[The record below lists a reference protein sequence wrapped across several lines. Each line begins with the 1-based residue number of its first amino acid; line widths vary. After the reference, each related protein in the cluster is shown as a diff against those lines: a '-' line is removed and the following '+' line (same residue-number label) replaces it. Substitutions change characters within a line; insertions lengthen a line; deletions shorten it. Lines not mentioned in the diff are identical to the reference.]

1 MATPKKKTGL
11 MTRYLLLVLKLSVSS
26 TLFYLL
32 ISKVGGRTILNNL
45 KMLDPAAF
53 IAAVCIYLTA
63 ASISSL
69 RWGLLIP
76 QPVGKMRLF
85 SMFMIGSFFNAYM
98 PGIVGGDAVKAYYLG
113 RQLKRSDS
121 PNGGAGHNAVAIAS
135 VFMDRYIGLSALLF
149 IGTIALP
156 FGMGYLEGAS
166 LKWPVKWI
174 IPSVVVFYVS
184 ATLMLFKFRL
194 GNRFEFLSSAY
205 EYLNFYASRKYTL
218 LKAFLYSLLIQMTGI
233 LSVYVLSQGLS
244 LNIPFMSVL
253 IFLPIIVLFSV
264 LPVTIS
270 GIGLREGAF
279 VLLFGTIG
287 VPADMAMSLSILWFL
302 SVVAA
307 GLLGLFYY
315 LRFKDTFGGKIE

>member
-1 MATPKKKTGL
+1 MSSSL
-11 MTRYLLLVLKLSVSS
+11 TRYLLLILKLSVSS

-32 ISKVGGRTILNNL
+32 ISKVGGRTIMNNL
-45 KMLDPAAF
+45 RMLDPAAF
-53 IAAVCIYLTA
+53 IAAVGIYLTA

-76 QPVGKMRLF
+76 QPVGKIKLF

-98 PGIVGGDAVKAYYLG
+98 PGIVGGDAVKAYYLS
-113 RQLKRSDS
+113 RQLKHSDS
-121 PNGGAGHNAVAIAS
+121 ANGFQPEGAGHNAIAIAS
-135 VFMDRYIGLSALLF
+135 VFMDRYIGLSALLC

-166 LKWPVKWI
+166 LKWPIKWI
-174 IPSVVVFYVS
+174 IPLVAVFYVS
-184 ATLMLFKFRL
+184 ATIMLFRFRL
-194 GNRFEFLSSAY
+194 GSRFKFLFSAY

-218 LKAFLYSLLIQMTGI
+218 LKAFLYSLLVQMTGI
-233 LSVYVLSQGLS
+233 ISVYVLSQGLS

-279 VLLFGTIG
+279 VFLFGTIG
-287 VPADMAMSLSILWFL
+287 VPADMAMSLSIVWFL
-302 SVVAA
+302 SVVTA